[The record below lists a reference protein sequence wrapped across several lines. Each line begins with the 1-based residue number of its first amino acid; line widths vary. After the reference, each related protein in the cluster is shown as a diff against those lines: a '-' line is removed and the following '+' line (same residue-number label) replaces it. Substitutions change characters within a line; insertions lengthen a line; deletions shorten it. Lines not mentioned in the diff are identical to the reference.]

1 MSILP
6 KFIYKFNAIQSKSQQ
21 TVFWVGVEI
30 DKLILKLYEN
40 APKLLLCYSNPD
52 STVVS

>member
-1 MSILP
+1 M
-6 KFIYKFNAIQSKSQQ
+6 
-21 TVFWVGVEI
+21 GVEI

-52 STVVS
+52 SAVVAYIKMNGLMGQNTVQK